1 VDTNG
6 NKVMINVVSLFCGC
20 GGSSLGYE
28 RAGCKVLLAS
38 DFNPRALQTYRLNF
52 PHTLTL
58 QADIR
63 QVNATEIKSMI
74 GNKTKIDI
82 LDGSPPCTPFS
93 MAGKREKGWNKIGKH
108 TGEHTIQRTDDLFF
122 EYIRL
127 IGELKPKTF
136 IAENVF
142 GLIKGRAKD
151 YYNKI
156 CEGMKAKGYRIKP
169 FLLNA
174 ADFEVPQFRERVII
188 IGIRNDLKTDE
199 TVLLKKHPRISF
211 FEAIKDLFVNEKE
224 KIEMLSSLAKS
235 VRSAYLPYLRQGQ
248 SIRLYHPK
256 GQAFNYRRLKFDVPC
271 CTLTCHSH
279 QMIHPLENRWITLT
293 EAKACASFPQDF
305 KFFSSH
311 DGLMRIGNSVPPN
324 LIKNVAKYVIA
335 LANLDKIR

>member
-1 VDTNG
+1 MNG

-136 IAENVF
+136 IAENVS

-156 CEGMKAKGYRIKP
+156 CEGMKAKGYKIKP

-174 ADFEVPQFRERVII
+174 ADFEVPQFRERVVIV
-188 IGIRNDLKTDE
+188 GVRNDIAINSNAM
-199 TVLLKKHPRISF
+199 LKKHKRISF
-211 FEAIKDLFVNEKE
+211 IEAVRNIALYSPEELRFAKRFV
-224 KIEMLSSLAKS
+224 LSTKVSYA
-235 VRSAYLPYLRQGQ
+235 PYVKQGQ
-248 SIRLYHPK
+248 TFDNVHAKHNNFNYSK
-256 GQAFNYRRLKFDVPC
+256 AAFNQPC
-271 CTLTCHSH
+271 PTILTHTNSI
-279 QMIHPLENRWITLT
+279 MHPTENRWLT
-293 EAKACASFPQDF
+293 ILELKRCASFPDDF
-305 KFFSSH
+305 KFAT
-311 DGLMRIGNSVPPN
+311 LNEANIRIGNSVPPN